1 MVKTM
6 EPLNRM
12 KLERDC
18 AEIRDELEFKHA
30 QIRDSLSSL
39 QKKVDA
45 KVCFFFHPENKT
57 IISEFRRGSQDQSTD
72 NRSLEFDFY

>member
-1 MVKTM
+1 MAENLKTLRQKRRVLNLVFNFSLLVKTM

-18 AEIRDELEFKHA
+18 AEIRDELEFKYA

-45 KVCFFFHPENKT
+45 KVSLFFHPQN
-57 IISEFRRGSQDQSTD
+57 
-72 NRSLEFDFY
+72 N